1 MTMKKIFYIL
11 IFLCGLSSYSF
22 AQDQQQ
28 PDEGAKKVRER
39 MIEFIENKLG
49 LTKDEAEKFTPVY
62 VEYFRELRQTNQ
74 EYKNDPLLRQQK
86 IADLRLRYRDQFKPI
101 LGEKRSNEVFVHER
115 EFVQKAIEIRNE
127 RLQNRQEGRANKR
140 FKALL

>member
-1 MTMKKIFYIL
+1 MKKIFYIL

-39 MIEFIENKLG
+39 MIEYIENKLG

-62 VEYFRELRQTNQ
+62 IEYFRELRQTNQ

-101 LGEKRSNEVFVHER
+101 LGEKRSNEVFQHER
-115 EFVQKAIEIRNE
+115 EFVQKAIEIRND
-127 RLQNRQEGRANKR
+127 RLQNRQEGRAKR